1 MAEVQAVADD
11 MGSRA
16 RTGVRHPGLILGVA
30 RFYHDPRGS
39 VQGMLDSHPS
49 EARLMAYAF
58 VAATILLAGRLVEV
72 LMTEA
77 GNVLPRMLEQIGST
91 LFFVPLAYYGIA
103 ALGTMI
109 AQACGGQG
117 GWADGRKAF
126 FWAALVSAPLVA
138 VSELAPAL
146 AANAPVW
153 QQNALAMLGP
163 LVFGVATAFGFTI
176 AFGFRKVW
184 TVIAAMSAPVLF
196 FMLAALLLRG

>member
-1 MAEVQAVADD
+1 MAEMQAMAADKAEP
-11 MGSRA
+11 R
-16 RTGVRHPGLILGVA
+16 VRHPGLILGAA

-58 VAATILLAGRLVEV
+58 IASSILLAGRLVGV
-72 LMTEA
+72 AMTAE
-77 GNVLPRMLEQIGST
+77 GNLLPRVLEQIGST

-109 AQACGGQG
+109 AQACGGTG
-117 GWADGRKAF
+117 NWVDGRRAF

-146 AANAPVW
+146 APAAPDW
-153 QQNALAMLGP
+153 ALSVLQMIGSV
-163 LVFGVATAFGFTI
+163 VFGLATAYGFAG

-184 TVIAAMSAPVLF
+184 TVIAAMACPVAV
-196 FMLAALLLRG
+196 MALLAFLLRS